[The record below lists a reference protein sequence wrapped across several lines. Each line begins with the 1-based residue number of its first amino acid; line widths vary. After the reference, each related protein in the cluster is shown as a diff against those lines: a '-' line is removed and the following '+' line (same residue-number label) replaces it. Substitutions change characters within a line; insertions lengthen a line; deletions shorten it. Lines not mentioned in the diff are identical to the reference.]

1 MPVTKKRGA
10 PKSFL
15 EGKLQKKDFRSRTP
29 EEMAEI
35 QRKAAEAKRKKFAA
49 RKAMREQL
57 STLLKM
63 DVSDAEQKAMLKE
76 MGVES
81 EDMCNQMVLMVAL
94 FKKGAKGDVA
104 AIKQIDDMTNGI
116 VPEQSQPIVINI
128 KSASPEVEASGDG
141 VRTSKVRHDP
151 DAVNITGGK
160 TRRSVTI
167 KQDQETEAD
176 GEAWPDEEDE
186 EDWPDE
192 E

>member
-1 MPVTKKRGA
+1 MAGRRGA
-10 PKSFL
+10 PPSFK
-15 EGKLQKKDFRSRTP
+15 EGKLQKRDFRSRTP

-35 QRKAAEAKRKKFAA
+35 QKKAAEARRKKCAA

-57 STLLKM
+57 SMLLKM
-63 DVSDAEQKAMLKE
+63 DVSDVEQKQMLKD
-76 MGVES
+76 MGLDDE
-81 EDMCNQMVLMVAL
+81 EMCNQMVLMVAL

-128 KSASPEVEASGDG
+128 KSAKGEASEVEAAGSGI
-141 VRTSKVRHDP
+141 RKSKARHDNE
-151 DAVNITGGK
+151 ATKITGSK
-160 TRRSVTI
+160 ASVKI
-167 KQDQETEAD
+167 RQEAEESND
-176 GEAWPDEEDE
+176 EGWPDEDD

>member
-1 MPVTKKRGA
+1 MVGGKG
-10 PKSFL
+10 PKSFQ

-35 QRKAAEAKRKKFAA
+35 HRRATEARNKKFAA
-49 RKAMREQL
+49 RRAMREQL

-63 DVSDAEQKAMLKE
+63 DVTDREQKEMLKE
-76 MGVES
+76 MGVKNE
-81 EDMCNQMVLMVAL
+81 EMCNQMVLMVAL

-128 KSASPEVEASGDG
+128 KSASNEVEASGEG
-141 VRTSKVRHDP
+141 IRQSKPRHKEK
-151 DAVNITGGK
+151 AVKITGQK
-160 TRRSVTI
+160 ASVKI
-167 KQDQETEAD
+167 KEVDED
-176 GEAWPDEEDE
+176 GWPIEDEE